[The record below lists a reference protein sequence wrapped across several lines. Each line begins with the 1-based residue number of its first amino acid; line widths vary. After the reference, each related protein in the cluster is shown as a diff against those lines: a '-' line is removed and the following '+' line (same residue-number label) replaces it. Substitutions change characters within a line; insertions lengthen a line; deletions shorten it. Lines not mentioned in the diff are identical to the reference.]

1 VAQVVQHLPNKHE
14 GLSSNSR
21 TAKKKRE
28 RKERN
33 LNISTQKTVMQEMR
47 DKKQYDI

>member
-21 TAKKKRE
+21 TAKKKKRE
-28 RKERN
+28 KRKEFKHFYTKDSNARN
-33 LNISTQKTVMQEMR
+33 ER
-47 DKKQYDI
+47 